1 MHVRLTTCRGAS
13 VVDRAGELLGTLSGV
28 FLHPD
33 TGKVEGIF
41 VAVPAGLTGTEH
53 PFCAFEDIIHWG
65 AVVQISGRDA
75 FAPLEDRIRL
85 APVIASGRTVVGQPI
100 RTESG
105 RLLGTCRDV
114 QFDTEKMRVEW
125 LFPRRFFRPG
135 VALPISDVVEIRKD
149 AIIVRDGMKAEA
161 EPAVEKEPVSYE
173 AFPEIVPPTATRIR
187 K

>member
-13 VVDRAGELLGTLSGV
+13 VVDRGGEFLGTLSGV

-65 AVVQISGRDA
+65 AVVQISGREA
-75 FAPLEDRIRL
+75 LAPIEDRIRL
-85 APVIASGRTVVGQPI
+85 TPVIASGRTVFGQPI

-105 RLLGTCRDV
+105 RALGTCKDV

-125 LFPRRFFRPG
+125 LFPKKFFRWG
-135 VALPISDVVEIRKD
+135 VALPVTDVIEVRKD
-149 AIIVRDGMKAEA
+149 AIIIRDGMKAEA

-173 AFPEIVPPTATRIR
+173 AFPEIAAQAT
-187 K
+187 